1 MHPLNLLQKLKP
13 WQLWLLSIFVAI
25 VITETIVSGME
36 LLLTNEITNADLIT
50 GLVASV
56 FASSVIAGI
65 TLYFLKQIA
74 ATKLQLES
82 ELLAIIEAEPECVK
96 LLNNKGIVLRM
107 NPAGLAM
114 IEADSPDQVIGKS
127 VEGIILPAYRKAFN
141 ELTQRVFAGFSGN
154 LEFEIQGFKGGYC
167 WLDTHAV
174 PLRDESGNI
183 TALLAVTRNMT
194 THKLSKSA
202 LQHSESLLSSTLNAT
217 DEGILVVA
225 ESGEILSANQ
235 RFSELWQIPEQ
246 LRSSNKDAKLLAHVL
261 DQLIDPD
268 AFIAEVQRLY
278 NSDEESQ
285 DYLHF
290 KDDRVFSRFS
300 RSLNIDGQRAR
311 IWCFKDISAESKT
324 QANLAER
331 EEIYRAIVTQANE
344 AITLIDTEGLKFV
357 EFNDAACQGLGYNR
371 EEFARLSIND
381 IQPKL
386 SAKTIPGKTINNFET
401 LFRRKDNSQCTVSV
415 SFKGIQ
421 LHNRTFIVAIWHDIT
436 NRNQAEQANQRV
448 GRLLQ
453 SSFNEIYLFD
463 ANTLRFIQV
472 SQGAL
477 RNLGYSASEIE
488 QLTPLD
494 IKPLF
499 TQASYTELTV
509 PLRHGQM
516 ELQQFETQ
524 HKRKDGTIYPVEVR
538 LQFMDGEAPVFLAI
552 IQDITRRKKSESA
565 LAESNKLLQT
575 IIDTS
580 PMRVFWKD
588 TNLRYLGCN
597 PVFAQ
602 DAGLTYPSE
611 LIGKDDTQLS
621 WREQAELYR
630 NDDFQI
636 MSSGQSKLF
645 YDEPQTKPDGALMWL
660 RTSKVP
666 LRNTDNEIIGVL
678 GIYEDITEYK
688 LSEQAL
694 RDSEFFL
701 KESQLI
707 GRMGGWRADLA
718 NNVSLWTEGV
728 YAMLEMPLDY
738 HPSNAD
744 ILNFYLPESRERVQ
758 QKVDNLI
765 ATGESF
771 TLEVQVR
778 TRSGNIIWA
787 ELRSFP
793 HYAHGRIDYLMGTIQ
808 DITQRKRIEDE
819 LDQHRHH
826 LQDLV
831 HSRTL
836 ELADA
841 KEAAEAANSAKS
853 TFLAN
858 MSHEI
863 RTPMNAILGLTH
875 LLSKEIKA
883 PEQHTKLLKVEI
895 AAQHLL
901 HIINDI
907 LDLSKIEAGKLVLEN
922 TEFSLARIIDHAFSM
937 MSERVKDKRLQLSTD
952 IAANVP
958 SLLRGDGQR
967 LQQMLLNFIGN
978 AIKFSDQGQITV
990 RANLLEEDHK
1000 TALLRIE
1007 VEDQGIGLTPD
1018 QQSRLFQTFSQ
1029 ADASISRKFGGT
1041 GLGLAIT
1048 KLLASLMGG
1057 NVGVV
1062 SERGVGS
1069 TFWMTV
1075 RLQKVAH
1082 KELHSLVTHNN
1093 FSQRIPAD
1101 RVLLEQYHD
1110 YRLLLVEDNPINQEV
1125 AVELLKAVGLAV
1137 DVVSNGLQAIEQ
1149 VSNYDYALVLMD
1161 MQMPVMDGL
1170 EATRVIRQ
1178 QVNKAQL
1185 PILAMTANAFDEDR
1199 KRCLEAGMND
1209 HISKPVNPTILYEM
1223 LLRWLP
1229 TPVKPHNAPPM
1240 NSELPT
1246 ESDISIALS
1255 QIPGLDLNA
1264 GLQSVLGNAGKL
1276 KQLLIMFSQGHAGD
1290 IAALRNHIAAGENI
1304 EAQRL
1309 VHTLKGLSAT
1319 LGLTTL
1325 HHKAL
1330 ALELAIKTPAND
1342 ADTIIAAVD
1351 AVAEL
1356 ITPVLLSIN
1365 QQLSKPTE
1373 TTNSVLSL
1381 QEIGMLLGQLEELLT
1396 QDDTLAN
1403 KLWQESAPR
1412 IQATL
1417 GNVAKRLGNE
1427 IENFEYEKALN
1438 TLRSIDL

>member
-1 MHPLNLLQKLKP
+1 MYPLKLLQKLKP
-13 WQLWLLSIFVAI
+13 WQLWLLSIFVAV
-25 VITETIVSGME
+25 VITEAIVSGMK
-36 LLLTNEITNADLIT
+36 LLLTNEITNTDLIA
-50 GLVASV
+50 GLVASI
-56 FASSVIAGI
+56 FASSVTAGI
-65 TLYFLKQIA
+65 TLYFLKQTTA
-74 ATKLQLES
+74 NKLQLES
-82 ELLAIIEAEPECVK
+82 ELHAIIEAEPECVK
-96 LLNNKGIVLRM
+96 LLNKNGILLRM

-114 IEADSPDQVIGKS
+114 IEADNPDQVLGRS
-127 VEGIILPAYRKAFN
+127 VENIILPAYREAFKS
-141 ELTQRVFAGFSGN
+141 LTQQVFAGLSGN
-154 LEFEIQGFKGGYC
+154 LEFEIRGLKGGYR

-174 PLRDESGNI
+174 PLRDAAGNI
-183 TALLAVTRNMT
+183 TALLAVTRNIT
-194 THKLSKSA
+194 ERKLSERA
-202 LQHSESLLSSTLNAT
+202 LQHSESLLSSALNAT

-225 ESGEILSANQ
+225 ESGKVLSANQ

-246 LRSSNKDAKLLAHVL
+246 LRALGDDAKLLTHAL
-261 DQLIDPD
+261 EQLIDPD
-268 AFIAEVQRLY
+268 AFINEVHRLY
-278 NSDEESQ
+278 ISHEESQ
-285 DYLHF
+285 DQLNF
-290 KDDRVFSRFS
+290 KDGRVFSRFS
-300 RSLNIDGQRAR
+300 RCLNIDGQLAR
-311 IWCFKDISAESKT
+311 IWCFKDISAEATAQS
-324 QANLAER
+324 NLAER

-344 AITLIDTEGLKFV
+344 AITLIDTDGLKFV
-357 EFNDAACQGLGYNR
+357 EFNDAACQSLGYSR
-371 EEFARLSIND
+371 EEFARLNLND

-386 SAKTIPGKTINNFET
+386 STKTIPGKTINNFET

-436 NRNQAEQANQRV
+436 ERNRAEQANQRF
-448 GRLLQ
+448 GHLLQ
-453 SSFNEIYLFD
+453 SSFNEIYLLD
-463 ANTLRFIQV
+463 ANTLHFIQV

-477 RNLGYSASEIE
+477 RNLGYSADELE
-488 QLTPLD
+488 RLTPLD

-499 TQASYTELTV
+499 TLDGYLDLAA
-509 PLRHGQM
+509 PLRNGQM
-516 ELQQFETQ
+516 ELQQFETV
-524 HKRKDGTIYPVEVR
+524 HKRKDGTTYPVEVR
-538 LQFMDGEAPVFLAI
+538 LQFMDGESPVFLTI
-552 IQDITRRKKSESA
+552 IQDITYRKQSEAA

-588 TNLRYLGCN
+588 TKLRYLGCN
-597 PVFAQ
+597 PVFAR
-602 DAGLTYPSE
+602 DAGFNDPSE

-645 YDEPQTKPDGALMWL
+645 YDEPQTKPDGTLMWL

-718 NNVSLWTEGV
+718 NNLSLWTEGV
-728 YAMLEMPLDY
+728 YAMVEMPLDY
-738 HPSNAD
+738 QPSID
-744 ILNFYLPESRERVQ
+744 DTFNFYLPEFREPVQ
-758 QKVDNLI
+758 KKADHLI
-765 ATGESF
+765 ATGEPF
-771 TLEVQVR
+771 TIEVQVR
-778 TRSGNIIWA
+778 TNSGNIIWA
-787 ELRSFP
+787 ELRGFP
-793 HYAHGRIDYLMGTIQ
+793 HYTNGLLDYLMGTIQ

-831 HSRTL
+831 RSRTL

-875 LLSKEIKA
+875 ILSKEINA
-883 PEQHTKLLKVEI
+883 PEQHSRLLKVEI

-922 TEFSLARIIDHAFSM
+922 TEFSLVRIIDHAFSM
-937 MSERVKDKRLQLSTD
+937 MAERINDKRLLLNTD

-978 AIKFSDQGQITV
+978 AIKFSEQGKITI
-990 RANLLEEDHK
+990 RATLLEDNNK
-1000 TALLRIE
+1000 TVLLRIE

-1048 KLLASLMGG
+1048 KLLANLMGG

-1075 RLQKVAH
+1075 RLQKVAQ
-1082 KELHSLVTHNN
+1082 KELRTLVAHNN
-1093 FSQRIPAD
+1093 FSHRIPAD
-1101 RVLLEQYHD
+1101 QVLLDRYNG

-1125 AVELLKAVGLAV
+1125 AVELLKVVGLTV
-1137 DVVSNGLQAIEQ
+1137 DVVSDGLQAIEQ
-1149 VSNYDYALVLMD
+1149 VSNHDYALVLMD

-1170 EATRVIRQ
+1170 EATRLIRRLA
-1178 QVNKAQL
+1178 NKAQL

-1229 TPVKPHNAPPM
+1229 KPMKPN
-1240 NSELPT
+1240 NTSSTNTELPAAT
-1246 ESDISIALS
+1246 DIDISIALS
-1255 QIPGLDLNA
+1255 QIPGLDMNA
-1264 GLQSVLGNAGKL
+1264 GLQSVLGNVGKL
-1276 KQLLIMFSQGHAGD
+1276 KKLLVMFSQGHAD
-1290 IAALRNHIAAGENI
+1290 NITALRKHLAAGELI

-1309 VHTLKGLSAT
+1309 VHTLKGLAAT
-1319 LGLTTL
+1319 LGLTPI
-1325 HHKAL
+1325 HHKAA
-1330 ALELAIKTPAND
+1330 ALEQAIKTPAND
-1342 ADTIIAAVD
+1342 AGALTAIDALEELMTPALAAID
-1351 AVAEL
+1351 QL
-1356 ITPVLLSIN
+1356 ITPPVIEATKSAASLQKIGELLS
-1365 QQLSKPTE
+1365 
-1373 TTNSVLSL
+1373 
-1381 QEIGMLLGQLEELLT
+1381 QLEELLT
-1396 QDDTLAN
+1396 KDDTLAN
-1403 KLWQESAPR
+1403 KLWQESAPL
-1412 IQATL
+1412 IEATL
-1417 GNVAKRLGNE
+1417 GSVA
-1427 IENFEYEKALN
+1427 
-1438 TLRSIDL
+1438 